1 MHANSGLSWLIYYK
15 ADQIIGFDGLMVYIH
30 FDMFQFYCSRVIQL
44 YHAQIVQF
52 LSGWCPL
59 FWYIDLFSGWCPFT
73 QSSICCSQ
81 NRFCCFL
88 IWRSTQNN
96 KNEWFTL
103 SWFINTNMDRRV
115 GLAQSDTMYINYIQ
129 LFNCIEYSKHI
140 YKENNRSTVL
150 WIKFFILNR
159 TRTIYQVHFL
169 KFLLIQIFEFKIY
182 DNLHCFCVFS
192 SPGNRPRD
200 LFFIVSCPY
209 IVLYVIRPW
218 LFHILIFSCTTA

>member
-1 MHANSGLSWLIYYK
+1 
-15 ADQIIGFDGLMVYIH
+15 
-30 FDMFQFYCSRVIQL
+30 
-44 YHAQIVQF
+44 VQF

-182 DNLHCFCVFS
+182 DNLHCVTPPNHRLSIFKNSLTSPFSDTLLVPPNGESNSFVEVWIFS
-192 SPGNRPRD
+192 S
-200 LFFIVSCPY
+200 
-209 IVLYVIRPW
+209 
-218 LFHILIFSCTTA
+218 